1 MTDPRPS
8 RDILA
13 ECIRL
18 ERLGII
24 HPLWADWFDEG
35 REPVR
40 MRADHIIRLLADRG
54 VGLVQIGEP
63 RPAARP
69 DSPVFWRWK
78 IVGREAERIVRIAP
92 AGIEVLKLEGGQEAL
107 QLAFTLAEAH
117 ELAGRGLSGDR
128 ELTQEAGVITKL
140 SAALEAY
147 RVNAVGADFG
157 GAA

>member
-1 MTDPRPS
+1 MREI
-8 RDILA
+8 RDILG

-24 HPLWADWFDEG
+24 NPMWSDWFEEA

-40 MRADHIIRLLADRG
+40 MRADHILRLLADRG
-54 VGLVQIGEP
+54 VELVQTGEP
-63 RPAARP
+63 RQTTRP

-78 IVGREAERIVRIAP
+78 IVDRNAERLVRISP
-92 AGIEVLKLEGGQEAL
+92 AGIEVVKVEAGQEAL
-107 QLAFTLAEAH
+107 QIAFQMTEAH
-117 ELAGRGLSGDR
+117 DLAGRGLAGDR
-128 ELTQEAGVITKL
+128 ELTKEPGVITKL

-147 RVNAVGADFG
+147 RVNAVGANLD

>member
-1 MTDPRPS
+1 MRDI

-18 ERLGII
+18 ERLGVIN
-24 HPLWADWFDEG
+24 PLWPNWFEEA

-54 VGLVQIGEP
+54 VELIQTGEP
-63 RPAARP
+63 KQATRP

-78 IVGREAERIVRIAP
+78 IVGQNAERLVRIGP
-92 AGIEVLKLEGGQEAL
+92 AGIEIVKLENGLEAL
-107 QLAFTLAEAH
+107 QIAFPMTEAH
-117 ELAGRGLSGDR
+117 DLAGRGLAGDR
-128 ELTQEAGVITKL
+128 ELTKEPGVITKL
-140 SAALEAY
+140 SAAVEAY